1 MSTVTESRKQVN
13 KEYGKRPYVDED
25 PKDYIEY
32 SKRPTDKEM
41 FDRLEEKHSEFKK
54 PYMFDDYQEMEYY
67 YPAPEAWWSPAWDL
81 GGSGNTGDGWAVN
94 WWMGDYKGD
103 SPADDEAAGWL
114 GWYIMG
120 CKIECPLIIQGD
132 ACDEDEHCCYFNPAW
147 QVITNVEATEGDSV
161 VEFTKNDPDDWNIHL
176 PGEIRKGFCFKV
188 TEASGIGKIVFEATT
203 QATGIQRSSVNCE
216 VELTYN
222 CGCNCAT
229 ADTFEIDTGASATT
243 IAPGGTATIVVQGGC
258 EDYTWSVSGT
268 GYTLDNATTTVL
280 SNTLNCAAGTCGDV
294 NDYSAIATVTITDNC
309 STEITTKIRNTGGQ
323 WVNQTNT
330 DCEVGTGTD
339 STCYTILGDHR
350 YGTHWHYGGQIDTVV
365 GSCGLGPTD
374 ASNYCYGQWDYGC
387 VSILLANA
395 ERYSCSGSPLLLPCA
410 CTTGGCTACIR
421 QVHIGGDRSNLQQF
435 SNLTDDLWE
444 C

>member
-25 PKDYIEY
+25 AKDYIEY

-54 PYMFDDYQEMEYY
+54 PYMFDDYQEMEHY
-67 YPAPEAWWSPAWDL
+67 YPPPVQWGSPAWDL
-81 GGSGNTGDGWAVN
+81 GGSGGGGDNGWSVN
-94 WWMGDYKGD
+94 WWMGDYAGD

-132 ACDEDEHCCYFNPAW
+132 ACDDDEHCCYFNPAW
-147 QVITNVEATEGDSV
+147 QLITNVEAIKGEDV

-203 QATGIQRSSVNCE
+203 QATGIQRRSVNCE
-216 VELTYN
+216 VEITYN

-229 ADTFEIDTGASATT
+229 ADTFEIDTGSSATT
-243 IAPGGTATIVVQGGC
+243 IAPGGTATLVAQGGC
-258 EDYTWSVSGT
+258 GPFTWSVSGT
-268 GYTLDNATTTVL
+268 GYTMDDATTTDPSNVL
-280 SNTLNCAAGTCGDV
+280 NSPSGTCGVQYDPV
-294 NDYSAIATVTITDNC
+294 ATVTITDNC
-309 STEITTKIRNTGGQ
+309 STQITTKVRNTGGQ
-323 WVNQTNT
+323 WTQQSDT
-330 DCEVGTGTD
+330 DCFSGTGYGF
-339 STCYTILGDHR
+339 SCYTILDNQRWGVFWSHG
-350 YGTHWHYGGQIDTVV
+350 GTTVSFGPCDR
-365 GSCGLGPTD
+365 GSTT
-374 ASNYCYGQWDYGC
+374 AKNYCYGQWDYGC
-387 VSILLANA
+387 VTLLENNINN
-395 ERYSCSGSPLLLPCA
+395 RYSCAGSPIDMVCCLN
-410 CTTGGCTACIR
+410 
-421 QVHIGGDRSNLQQF
+421 VSGGDECFRKNAPCTSSGHRRIF
-435 SNLTDDLWE
+435 SNLTEDLWT